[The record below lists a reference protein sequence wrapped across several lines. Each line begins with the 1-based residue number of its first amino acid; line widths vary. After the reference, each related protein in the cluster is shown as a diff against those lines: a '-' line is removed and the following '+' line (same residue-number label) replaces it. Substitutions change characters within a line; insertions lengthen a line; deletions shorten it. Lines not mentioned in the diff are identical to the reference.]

1 MAVQE
6 QGVPSLFVIPLIL
19 LFVGA
24 LLFIALLHGQHD
36 LIVLTLLILGVM
48 IGARL
53 WTWRS
58 LSRLRHHLTVDRQRV
73 FPGEHLTL
81 KLSAENSKL
90 LPIWLQMRIP
100 VGGLLRP
107 ASGERVLSKESSLL
121 WYQRAHY
128 EWDLTAKRRGVYEIG
143 PLYLDAGDLFSF
155 FSKRKKTEE
164 VHSIIVY
171 PRLVPLKAL
180 PLPKQDFF
188 GVPKSKSPVQDPVY
202 ILGTRDYQSGQPA
215 KYIHWK
221 ASARHNRLQE
231 KVFESTHQ
239 EKILLV
245 VNVSPFAEERA
256 EDGFERTLEVVAS
269 LAVRLDEQGRA
280 VGLVANGRVKGKGAA
295 VVPTARNPQQ
305 IPAILELL
313 ARLEMNP
320 DGDLRD
326 ALGRRLSQ
334 SWGTSCVYFSH
345 GEEDILSAKEYF
357 TWRRTPAVFVVCRPR
372 ASSERE
378 TSIAQSKVYRLQEVC
393 SKGVESR

>member
-1 MAVQE
+1 MAIQE

-58 LSRLRHHLTVDRQRV
+58 LSRLRHRLTVDRKRV

-81 KLSAENSKL
+81 KMIAENGKL

-107 ASGERVLSKESSLL
+107 PGERVLTKESSLL
-121 WYQRAHY
+121 WYQRAHF
-128 EWDLTAKRRGVYEIG
+128 EWDLTAERRGVYQIG
-143 PLYLDAGDLFSF
+143 PLQIEAGDLFSF
-155 FSKRKKTEE
+155 FSKRKRTEE
-164 VHSIIVY
+164 VHAIIVY
-171 PRLVPLKAL
+171 PRLVPLKSFFL
-180 PLPKQDFF
+180 PRQDFF
-188 GVPKSKSPVQDPVY
+188 GVPKAKSPVQDPVY
-202 ILGTRDYQSGQPA
+202 ILGTRDYQQGQPA

-239 EKILLV
+239 EKILLAI
-245 VNVSPFAEERA
+245 NVSPFEQDKAEE
-256 EDGFERTLEVVAS
+256 EFEHALEVAAS
-269 LAVRLDEQGRA
+269 LAVRLDEQGLS
-280 VGLVANGRVKGKGAA
+280 VGLVANGKVKGGGPAF
-295 VVPTARNPQQ
+295 VPTARNPQQ

-313 ARLEMNP
+313 ARLEMKP
-320 DGDLRD
+320 DGDLKD

-334 SWGTSCVYFSH
+334 SWGISCVYFSH
-345 GEEDILSAKEYF
+345 REEDILSAKEYLA
-357 TWRRTPAVFVVCRPR
+357 WRRTPAIFVVSQPHVP
-372 ASSERE
+372 SGGG
-378 TSIAQSKVYRLQEVC
+378 IPMAQGKIFRLEDVR